1 MTLDEFLRQF
11 GAQLE
16 GGLSLV
22 GLGVVFLAGMV
33 ASAVCPCTLPVGLG
47 MASAAG
53 ATEAGADEAGT
64 RRGGMQVAIAFF
76 AGIVINLTTL
86 GLLAGRL
93 GALASESFGRYWA
106 LGMAIAS
113 LAAAVVAFWGLR
125 LKVSQLE
132 GWRRP
137 GLVGAF
143 GYGFIFSL
151 GTSVA
156 PLLLLFTVLAANGQ
170 PESGLVV
177 AFTFGLGRGLP
188 FLMVGVLASSVT
200 HFTRFGHWRRTI
212 QVVSGCALLAVSWF
226 YTNTFVALL

>member
-11 GAQLE
+11 SAHLE

-22 GLGVVFLAGMV
+22 GLGVIFLAGLV

-53 ATEAGADEAGT
+53 ASEAGAHEAGNG
-64 RRGGMQVAIAFF
+64 RDGFKVALAFF
-76 AGIVINLTTL
+76 CGIVINLTVL
-86 GLLAGRL
+86 GILTGRL
-93 GALASESFGRYWA
+93 GALASEAFGRYWA
-106 LGMAIAS
+106 LGMAILS
-113 LAAAVVAFWGLR
+113 LAAAAVAFFGLR

-132 GWRRP
+132 AWRRP

-156 PLLLLFTVLAANGQ
+156 PLLLLFTVLAANGR
-170 PESGLVV
+170 PESGLLV

-200 HFTRFGHWRRTI
+200 HFTALGHWRRAI
-212 QVVSGCALLAVSWF
+212 QVVSGVALLLVSWF
-226 YTNTFVALL
+226 YTNTFIALL